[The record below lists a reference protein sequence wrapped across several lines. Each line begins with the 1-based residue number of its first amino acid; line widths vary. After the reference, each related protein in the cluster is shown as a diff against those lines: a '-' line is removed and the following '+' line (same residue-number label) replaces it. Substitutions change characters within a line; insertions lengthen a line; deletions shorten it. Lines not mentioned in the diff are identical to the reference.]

1 MGDGGFCGR
10 GWPAE
15 AEQDQDGA
23 LFRLAGLDFSPMT
36 DDLEP
41 TDKEFA
47 ALMRRMYGRPRK
59 RPVNFWVQALRDG
72 TIVFAA
78 AQRRPY
84 HKKGRPKP
92 FVDEDGCFSWSLFD
106 EPVLAKLTDTQR
118 IITVLSITQKLNT
131 KKMLREQVEARLER
145 IEKQLEVVVAK
156 LELLAPAQGHQRSPS
171 G

>member
-1 MGDGGFCGR
+1 MVAKGSVITR
-10 GWPAE
+10 SE
-15 AEQDQDGA
+15 A
-23 LFRLAGLDFSPMT
+23 RSIINAGLDFSPMT

-59 RPVNFWVQALRDG
+59 RLVNFWVQALRDG

-84 HKKGRPKP
+84 HKKGRPKQ
-92 FVDEDGCFSWSLFD
+92 FIDEDGCFGWSLFD
-106 EPVLAKLTDTQR
+106 QPVLAKLTDTQR
-118 IITVLSITQKLNT
+118 IIAVLSMTQKLNT

-145 IEKQLEVVVAK
+145 IEKQLETVVAT
-156 LELLAPAQGHQRSPS
+156 LGRIVLPQSRQGS
-171 G
+171 GLG